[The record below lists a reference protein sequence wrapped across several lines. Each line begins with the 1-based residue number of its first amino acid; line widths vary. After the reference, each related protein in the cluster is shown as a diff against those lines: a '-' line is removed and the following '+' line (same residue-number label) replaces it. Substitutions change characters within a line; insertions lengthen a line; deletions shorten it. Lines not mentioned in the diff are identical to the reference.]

1 MNEEI
6 MKKIIIGLL
15 TLSSVTAF
23 GSDIILKPGKSV
35 ILEANVPTKVT
46 CEQDGNLAP
55 YLCRL
60 QFESNTDFGTGKPI
74 VTALKISM
82 KNKNNNDAEIVY
94 KRTELYRIEDGRN
107 EQERANY
114 NLENDRILRQTN
126 DKLNQLVTRGIC
138 QKH

>member
-1 MNEEI
+1 MR
-6 MKKIIIGLL
+6 KLL
-15 TLSSVTAF
+15 VGISLLGSLTAF

-74 VTALKISM
+74 VTALKILM

-94 KRTELYRIEDGRN
+94 KRTKLYRIEDGRN
-107 EQERANY
+107 EQQRADY
-114 NLENDRILRQTN
+114 TLENDRVVRQTN
-126 DKLNQLVTRGIC
+126 DELNQLVTRGIC